1 MGGGD
6 PQLRAVLQQFLQNPQ
21 AAQAAA
27 RTPPIP
33 LGAVLTSDVLTTLLA
48 DEAAVAEMT
57 THLPETHRTPE
68 GLREALTSA
77 QLQQSMNSLTQAI
90 HSDQLPVLLSGLGLN
105 SGALLTAQP
114 GTDALE
120 VLCRAMDSQNG
131 GAGASGGSAPT
142 GGSGS

>member
-1 MGGGD
+1 
-6 PQLRAVLQQFLQNPQ
+6 
-21 AAQAAA
+21 
-27 RTPPIP
+27 
-33 LGAVLTSDVLTTLLA
+33 
-48 DEAAVAEMT
+48 MT

-105 SGALLTAQP
+105 SGAVLTAQP

-131 GAGASGGSAPT
+131 GGGTGEVSDKFRKRKEQYLASLGIKRK
-142 GGSGS
+142 

>member
-1 MGGGD
+1 
-6 PQLRAVLQQFLQNPQ
+6 
-21 AAQAAA
+21 
-27 RTPPIP
+27 
-33 LGAVLTSDVLTTLLA
+33 
-48 DEAAVAEMT
+48 MT

-105 SGALLTAQP
+105 AGALHTAQP

-131 GAGASGGSAPT
+131 GAGASGGSLQQEDQEVDANRPDLDH
-142 GGSGS
+142 SQLHSSKCRRNV